1 MATHN
6 SSWVVATYN
15 VLATSYIQRSRY
27 PRTPALVLDPAW
39 RVPALAQHISSF
51 EADIICLQEVETE
64 TFSAL
69 RSRLGSRRHAGHY
82 ARKNGGS
89 PDGCATFCR
98 QDVLWLLEEKVV
110 RLADGG
116 VGQADSGNIALI
128 TIFDALGR
136 RLGII
141 NTHLTWDPPGTA
153 TESQPGLRQARQLL
167 LEYEDIAAF
176 ADGWIIAGDLNVT
189 PDGEIVSLIEAA
201 GFRCAH
207 ASHPPSNTCSFNGT
221 AKKID
226 YLLHSP
232 SLQSDPYEICAIDAQ
247 TVLPSPEQPSDHV
260 AVMARFEWRI

>member
-1 MATHN
+1 MAARN

-15 VLATSYIQRSRY
+15 VLATAYIQRSRY

-51 EADIICLQEVETE
+51 EADVICLQEVESE

-69 RSRLGSRRHAGHY
+69 RSRLGSRGHAAHY

-89 PDGCATFCR
+89 PDGCATFFR
-98 QDVLWLLEEKVV
+98 QDALRLLDEKVV
-110 RLADGG
+110 RLADREFGR
-116 VGQADSGNIALI
+116 ADSGNIALI
-128 TIFDALGR
+128 TILDAVGR
-136 RLGII
+136 RLGLI
-141 NTHLTWDPPGTA
+141 NTHLTWDPPGSA
-153 TESQPGLRQARQLL
+153 RESQLGLRQARQLL
-167 LEYEDIAAF
+167 LEYEDIAAS
-176 ADGWIIAGDLNVT
+176 AEAWIIAGDLNAT
-189 PDGEIVSLIEAA
+189 PDGEIISLMEAS

-207 ASHPPSNTCSFNGT
+207 AGHWSSNTCSFNGA

-232 SLQSDPYEICAIDAQ
+232 TLQAEPYETCPVDAQ

-260 AVMARFEWRI
+260 VLGARFEWRI